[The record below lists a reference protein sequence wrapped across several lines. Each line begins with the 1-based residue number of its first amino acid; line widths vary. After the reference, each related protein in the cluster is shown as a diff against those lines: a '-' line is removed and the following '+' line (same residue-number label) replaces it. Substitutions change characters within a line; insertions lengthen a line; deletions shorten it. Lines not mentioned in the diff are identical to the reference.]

1 LTLSKISYKMLIL
14 KIVILTL
21 SKISYKMLI
30 LKEEKHNIIYINI

>member
-1 LTLSKISYKMLIL
+1 LNN
-14 KIVILTL
+14 IVILTL